1 MKESVWRTYKNIV
14 LLGKDNQLRV
24 TDMGLIHSSAADTMV
39 TLVLNRLRQDG
50 DVEKDVSPNFLVRNW
65 PGMKEW
71 STKSVRDAFFASPKF
86 PRLLNPEGVRETIAR
101 GVESSIFAYVGKTGS
116 GTYEP
121 FFYGGGI
128 LAGGVELSDDV
139 YIIPRE
145 TAEQYKK
152 AKDAA
157 VSGQAGGQGT
167 FELTPPTGSKTPE
180 KPEEEKGGQPKS
192 AVAGAARKITW
203 AGEIPPQKWMNF
215 YTKVLSRFVGS
226 KGLKLTL
233 NVEVAPQ
240 EGVSSRKIEETKV
253 ALSELGLDSDIKT
266 TE

>member
-1 MKESVWRTYKNIV
+1 
-14 LLGKDNQLRV
+14 
-24 TDMGLIHSSAADTMV
+24 
-39 TLVLNRLRQDG
+39 
-50 DVEKDVSPNFLVRNW
+50 
-65 PGMKEW
+65 
-71 STKSVRDAFFASPKF
+71 VRDAFFASPKF

-101 GVESSIFAYVGKTGS
+101 GVESSIFAYVGRSGS

-139 YIIPRE
+139 YIISRE
-145 TAEQYKK
+145 TAEQYKR

-167 FELTPPTGSKTPE
+167 FELTLPTGSKTPE
-180 KPEEEKGGQPKS
+180 KPEEEQGGQQKS
-192 AVAGAARKITW
+192 AVSGAAKKITW

-240 EGVSSRKIEETKV
+240 DGVSSRKIEETKV